1 MIMKKRID
9 LESAANRLMEGDD
22 PLTIARD
29 IGVNYHSLVTALRN
43 AGYPPLREFWKYQK
57 KYKANSADVEGIRK
71 ARWAGKNI
79 KDISKEFGV
88 STVIVSKIVHDIP
101 GKDIATQ
108 QRIADRERIATEE
121 QAKAEAFKARFYAK
135 D

>member
-1 MIMKKRID
+1 MEENNAANGWMIMKKRID

-101 GKDIATQ
+101 GKDIAT
-108 QRIADRERIATEE
+108 
-121 QAKAEAFKARFYAK
+121 
-135 D
+135 